1 MMVETKTHIHSWR
14 DIFITFKM
22 AFDPKKMFLGYV
34 GLLISL
40 LWCVMAVS
48 FFSALKI
55 INVSPFFII
64 KIILSPMRENCPI
77 HGSNF
82 SSVVAGFSGGGFV
95 VFVIIVLGLLAIW
108 SLLGGAITRITALD
122 YARDENVRLMDA
134 IKFARKKFWSFFWS
148 PMIPF
153 IGVFFFGLCNVIGG
167 LIGRIPVLGELAVA
181 LGFPFAFIAGL
192 MMVFVGVI
200 GVLGMCFMYPTISAE
215 GSDAFDAMS
224 RAYSYVLSR
233 PKQFCMYCGIYI
245 VYGIICLS
253 IVAFSAWLVI
263 HLSFC
268 TVGFGM
274 GEKFYAVKSY
284 ILQRCDIAC
293 LGFCMKPVDKSQTA
307 ASVLGGW
314 SLKFL
319 AGMLIVYI
327 FFIKLA
333 VWNFLVNYVF
343 SAKTVIYFLLR
354 KEIDSTNF
362 SDVYLE
368 QSSQNE
374 LGSDNVQDDNLK
386 SISENARNDF

>member
-1 MMVETKTHIHSWR
+1 MVETKIHIHSWR
-14 DIFITFKM
+14 DIFIAFKM

-55 INVSPFFII
+55 INVSPFLFI
-64 KIILSPMRENCPI
+64 KIILSSMRENCPI

-82 SSVVAGFSGGGFV
+82 SSIATIFSIGGFV
-95 VFVIIVLGLLAIW
+95 VFVIIILGLLAIW

-122 YARDENVRLMDA
+122 YARDENVRLIDA

-167 LIGRIPVLGELAVA
+167 LIGRIPVFGELVVA

-200 GVLGMCFMYPTISAE
+200 GVLGICFMYPTISAE

-233 PKQFCMYCGIYI
+233 PKQFCIYCVIYI
-245 VYGIICLS
+245 VYGVICLS

-284 ILQRCDIAC
+284 ILQRCNIAC
-293 LGFCMKPVDKSQTA
+293 LGFCTKPVDNPQT
-307 ASVLGGW
+307 SVNVIGGW

-368 QSSQNE
+368 IGSQNE
-374 LGSDNVQDDNLK
+374 IVSDNVQDDNPK
-386 SISENARNDF
+386 SLSENVRKDV